1 MSNKGS
7 PWIHFDE
14 NHARTNLVVKV
25 EEPSTQSST
34 MGQASDWTE
43 RHRPRSEQLL
53 EGNEVQRRKIR
64 AWLDDWQ
71 NGTPKKK
78 AILLIGPPGVGKTTV
93 ARAIAEDMGWNVIEL
108 NASDARNA
116 AAIRKAA
123 TSGATHRSL
132 FHDPSAPPSRTLI
145 LLDEVDHLSGG
156 LRQVSQERI
165 ERAMS
170 GDDERPGATLSGDS
184 GGKAELLR
192 LLDQTK
198 QPVILACNEEM
209 GLWGR
214 NSSWRSTRDRFTR
227 HLLKINF
234 VRANDEALRR
244 IARRV
249 LREEGILFEDAAI
262 DALATTNHG
271 DLRALVRDL
280 QVLASDLNG
289 ETLNAAMVHAHA
301 KASQR
306 DVTVEIFPGL
316 DSLYRER
323 NSAEAA
329 TLIRTIDKD
338 ASEFLNWVHW
348 NNASLFTHGPSIR
361 RGTTTLLQADRAMMG
376 RFLNTAHR
384 STYWTHHL
392 TALAAS
398 TANDVPLQGRI
409 FPSYPHY
416 LRRSAPS
423 GRASIIEKLADLAGT
438 NKAITREEFLH
449 PLFVLMQD
457 EGPLGDSSLF
467 DVSLELGLSAE
478 EHLSLA
484 GLAKSRRSSKA
495 LIKSYDEAQ
504 ELHEAKLAQQRDNTH
519 QSEESPAKP
528 ESKAEEIGEPIQTEQ
543 AADDDEEPGTPPGQM
558 TLF

>member
-1 MSNKGS
+1 M
-7 PWIHFDE
+7 
-14 NHARTNLVVKV
+14 A
-25 EEPSTQSST
+25 
-34 MGQASDWTE
+34 QASDWTE

-64 AWLDDWQ
+64 AWLDEWQ
-71 NGTPKKK
+71 NGAPKKK
-78 AILLIGPPGVGKTTV
+78 AVLLIGPPGVGKTTV

-132 FHDPSAPPSRTLI
+132 FHDPTAPPSRTLI

-165 ERAMS
+165 ERAME
-170 GDDERPGATLSGDS
+170 GDDEKPGSSLRGDS

-192 LLDQTK
+192 LLEQTK
-198 QPVILACNEEM
+198 QPVMLACNEEM

-214 NSSWRSTRDRFTR
+214 NSSWRTTRDRFGR

-234 VRANDEALRR
+234 VRASDEALRR

-249 LREEGILFEDAAI
+249 LREENVAFEDSAI
-262 DALATTNHG
+262 DALASTNHG

-280 QVLASDLNG
+280 QVMATGLDG
-289 ETLNAAMVHAHA
+289 ETLTADMVRAHA
-301 KASQR
+301 QASQR

-316 DSLYRER
+316 DRLYRER
-323 NSAEAA
+323 TSAEASQ
-329 TLIRTIDKD
+329 LIRTIDKD
-338 ASEFLNWVHW
+338 ASDFLNWVHW
-348 NNASLFTHGPSIR
+348 NNASLFTHAPSVR
-361 RGTTTLLQADRAMMG
+361 RGTSTLLQADRAMRG

-384 STYWTHHL
+384 STYWTQHL

-398 TANDVPLQGRI
+398 TANDVPLEGRI

-416 LRRSAPS
+416 LRRSSPA
-423 GRASIIEKLADLAGT
+423 GRGSIVEKLAELCGT

-449 PLFVLMQD
+449 PLFMITQD
-457 EGPLGDSSLF
+457 DSLLGDSTLF
-467 DVSLELGLSAE
+467 DVSLELGLTAE

-484 GLAKSRRSSKA
+484 GLPASRRSSKA
-495 LIKSYDEAQ
+495 LIKDYQA
-504 ELHEAKLAQQRDNTH
+504 
-519 QSEESPAKP
+519 
-528 ESKAEEIGEPIQTEQ
+528 AEEVLRASQVMERDVESATPATPDVDSLPPVPEVVPV
-543 AADDDEEPGTPPGQM
+543 EEEDSGAQPGQT

>member
-1 MSNKGS
+1 M
-7 PWIHFDE
+7 
-14 NHARTNLVVKV
+14 A
-25 EEPSTQSST
+25 
-34 MGQASDWTE
+34 QASDWTE

-64 AWLDDWQ
+64 AWLDEWQ
-71 NGTPKKK
+71 NGAPKKK
-78 AILLIGPPGVGKTTV
+78 AVLLIGPPGVGKTTV

-132 FHDPSAPPSRTLI
+132 FHDPTAPPSRTLI

-165 ERAMS
+165 ERAME
-170 GDDERPGATLSGDS
+170 GDDEKPGSSLRGDS

-192 LLDQTK
+192 LLEQTK
-198 QPVILACNEEM
+198 QPVMLACNEEM

-214 NSSWRSTRDRFTR
+214 NSSWRTTRDRFGR

-234 VRANDEALRR
+234 VRASDEALRR

-249 LREEGILFEDAAI
+249 LREENVAFEDSAI
-262 DALATTNHG
+262 DALASTNHG

-280 QVLASDLNG
+280 QVMATGLDG
-289 ETLNAAMVHAHA
+289 ETLTADMVRAHA
-301 KASQR
+301 QASQR

-316 DSLYRER
+316 DRLYRER
-323 NSAEAA
+323 TSAEASQ
-329 TLIRTIDKD
+329 LIRTIDKD
-338 ASEFLNWVHW
+338 ASDFLNWVHW
-348 NNASLFTHGPSIR
+348 NNASLFTHAPSVR
-361 RGTTTLLQADRAMMG
+361 RGTSTLLQADRAMMG

-384 STYWTHHL
+384 STYWTQHL

-398 TANDVPLQGRI
+398 TANDVPLEGRI

-416 LRRSAPS
+416 LRRSSPA
-423 GRASIIEKLADLAGT
+423 GRGSIVEKLAELCGT

-449 PLFVLMQD
+449 PLFMITQD
-457 EGPLGDSSLF
+457 DSLLGDSTLF
-467 DVSLELGLSAE
+467 DVSLELGLTAE

-484 GLAKSRRSSKA
+484 GLPVSRRSSKA
-495 LIKSYDEAQ
+495 LIKDYQA
-504 ELHEAKLAQQRDNTH
+504 
-519 QSEESPAKP
+519 
-528 ESKAEEIGEPIQTEQ
+528 AEEVLRASQVMERDVETATPATP
-543 AADDDEEPGTPPGQM
+543 DVDSLPPVPDVVPVEEEDSGAQPGQT

>member
-1 MSNKGS
+1 M
-7 PWIHFDE
+7 
-14 NHARTNLVVKV
+14 A
-25 EEPSTQSST
+25 
-34 MGQASDWTE
+34 QASDWTE

-64 AWLDDWQ
+64 AWLDEWQ
-71 NGTPKKK
+71 NGAPKKK
-78 AILLIGPPGVGKTTV
+78 AVLLNGPPGVGKTTV

-132 FHDPSAPPSRTLI
+132 FHDPTAPPSRTLI

-165 ERAMS
+165 ERAME
-170 GDDERPGATLSGDS
+170 GDDEKPGSSLRGDS

-192 LLDQTK
+192 LLEQTK
-198 QPVILACNEEM
+198 QPVMLACNEEM

-214 NSSWRSTRDRFTR
+214 NSSWRTTRDRFGR

-234 VRANDEALRR
+234 VRASDEALRR

-249 LREEGILFEDAAI
+249 LREENVAFEDSAI
-262 DALATTNHG
+262 DALASTNHG

-280 QVLASDLNG
+280 QVMATGLDG
-289 ETLNAAMVHAHA
+289 ETLTADMVRAHA
-301 KASQR
+301 QASQR

-316 DSLYRER
+316 DRLYRER
-323 NSAEAA
+323 TSADASQ
-329 TLIRTIDKD
+329 LIRTLDKD
-338 ASEFLNWVHW
+338 AADFLNWVHW
-348 NNASLFTHGPSIR
+348 NNASLFTHAPSVR
-361 RGTTTLLQADRAMMG
+361 RGTSTLLQADRAMMG

-384 STYWTHHL
+384 STYWTQHL

-398 TANDVPLQGRI
+398 TANDVPLEGRI

-416 LRRSAPS
+416 LRRSSPA
-423 GRASIIEKLADLAGT
+423 GRGSIVEKLAELCGT

-449 PLFVLMQD
+449 PLFMITQD
-457 EGPLGDSSLF
+457 DSLLGDSTLF
-467 DVSLELGLSAE
+467 DVSLELGLTAE

-484 GLAKSRRSSKA
+484 GLPVSRRSSKA
-495 LIKSYDEAQ
+495 LIKDYQA
-504 ELHEAKLAQQRDNTH
+504 
-519 QSEESPAKP
+519 
-528 ESKAEEIGEPIQTEQ
+528 AEEVLRASQGMERDVESATPATPDVDSLPPVPEVVPV
-543 AADDDEEPGTPPGQM
+543 EEEDSGAQPGQT

>member
-1 MSNKGS
+1 M
-7 PWIHFDE
+7 
-14 NHARTNLVVKV
+14 A
-25 EEPSTQSST
+25 
-34 MGQASDWTE
+34 QASDWTE

-64 AWLDDWQ
+64 AWLDEWQ
-71 NGTPKKK
+71 NGSPKKK

-132 FHDPSAPPSRTLI
+132 FHDPTAPPSRTLI

-156 LRQVSQERI
+156 LRQISQERI
-165 ERAMS
+165 EKAMT
-170 GDDERPGATLSGDS
+170 GEDDRPGATLKGDS

-214 NSSWRSTRDRFTR
+214 NSSWRTTRDRFTK

-249 LREEGILFEDAAI
+249 LREEGIEFEEAAI
-262 DALATTNHG
+262 DALAKTNHG

-280 QVLASDLNG
+280 QVLATGLNG
-289 ETLNAAMVHAHA
+289 AALTPAMVQSHAE
-301 KASQR
+301 ASQR
-306 DVTVEIFPGL
+306 DVNVEIFPGL
-316 DSLYRER
+316 DKLYRER
-323 NSAEAA
+323 NSEVAA
-329 TLIRTIDKD
+329 SLIRTIDKD
-338 ASEFLNWVHW
+338 PSEFLNWVHW
-348 NNASLFTHGPSIR
+348 NNASLFTHAPSVR
-361 RGTTTLLQADRAMMG
+361 RGSRTLLQADRAMMG

-384 STYWTHHL
+384 STYWTQHL

-398 TANDVPLQGRI
+398 TANAVPLEGRI
-409 FPSYPHY
+409 FPSYPSY
-416 LRRSAPS
+416 LRRRGPS
-423 GRASIIEKLADLAGT
+423 GRNSIVEKLADVCGT
-438 NKAITREEFLH
+438 NQSTTREEFLQ
-449 PLFVLMQD
+449 PLMALMQD
-457 EGPLGDSSLF
+457 DHALGDSSDFGL
-467 DVSLELGLSAE
+467 SLALGLSSD

-484 GLAKSRRSSKA
+484 GLAKARRSSKA
-495 LIKSYDEAQ
+495 LAKAYDDAEEAHREARLQRREEINNAHSRSVQPPKQ
-504 ELHEAKLAQQRDNTH
+504 EIMQEPASQDVI
-519 QSEESPAKP
+519 EESEDKDDQGPA
-528 ESKAEEIGEPIQTEQ
+528 
-543 AADDDEEPGTPPGQM
+543 PGQM